1 MGNALFLLRFV
12 TVDTFVHFLGWYQAG
27 RIGRWGERVAG
38 AVCVPDRA
46 VSRWKEG
53 EGGRSRQACRESC
66 TGGVSGWRMDGAEG
80 VTAGGLP
87 GYGGACV
94 RGCGRCGGHEKRPR
108 RWVPVSA
115 GVFFQ
120 SGKGMG

>member
-1 MGNALFLLRFV
+1 M
-12 TVDTFVHFLGWYQAG
+12 
-27 RIGRWGERVAG
+27 RVAG

-46 VSRWKEG
+46 VSLGKEG
-53 EGGRSRQACRESC
+53 EGGRNRQACRESC
-66 TGGVSGWRMDGAEG
+66 AGGVSGWRMDGAEG

-87 GYGGACV
+87 GYGWVCV